1 MLVSVGKFKGI
12 CNFPPLPEFEEEGGE
27 RALIEDITI
36 FGLVR

>member
-12 CNFPPLPEFEEEGGE
+12 CNFPPLPEFKEGG

>member
-12 CNFPPLPEFEEEGGE
+12 CNFPPLPELEEEGE

-36 FGLVR
+36 FRLVR